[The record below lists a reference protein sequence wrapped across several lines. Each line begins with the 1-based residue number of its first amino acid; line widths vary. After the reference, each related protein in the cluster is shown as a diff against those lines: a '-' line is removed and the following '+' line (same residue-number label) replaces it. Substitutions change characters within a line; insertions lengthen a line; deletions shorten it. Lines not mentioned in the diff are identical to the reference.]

1 MAQKKHNGWER
12 KRVRLIQ
19 NKLLKRA
26 SRKASEQ
33 ASGALSKGEAETAAK
48 AETPPQ

>member
-19 NKLLKRA
+19 DKLFKRA
-26 SRKASEQ
+26 TEKQAEKKKADV
-33 ASGALSKGEAETAAK
+33 APPRVETV
-48 AETPPQ
+48 P